1 MKAAVF
7 TGKGK
12 VEIRDIKLREPE
24 ADEVVIDV
32 EYCGI
37 CGTDIHIYHGSSGSV
52 EVAPPVVLGHEYSGT
67 VYKTGKDVTRF
78 HAGQRVVV
86 DPNLSCNTCKFC
98 LSGKRHL
105 CENLVGIG
113 TAADGGFS
121 EYTYA
126 KQELVYAI
134 PDSISFEQ
142 GAFAEPIA
150 CALHGIDLCNI
161 DQGKNIAIIG
171 GGTIGMIMLQLAKN
185 TGASNLIMIEP
196 VENKRKL
203 AKKLG
208 ADICI
213 DPIGTDVKAEIAK
226 SGIGNIDY
234 VIECVGKTQT
244 VEMSVSIAGKGA
256 TVMWFGLTEADAASR
271 VFQYEVFLK
280 ELTLKASFINPHT
293 MQRSIDLLEKKKIDV
308 SPLVAKVIKLDD
320 LRTVFDDTE
329 LLKQGKILVK
339 AE

>member
-12 VEIRDIKLREPE
+12 IEIRDIKLREPE
-24 ADEVVIDV
+24 ADEVMIDV

-78 HAGQRVVV
+78 HVGQRVVV

-98 LSGKRHL
+98 LDGKRHL

-121 EYTYA
+121 EYTYV

-134 PDSISFEQ
+134 PDNVSFEQ
-142 GAFAEPIA
+142 AAFAEPIS

-161 DQGKNIAIIG
+161 EQGKNVAIIG

-185 TGASNLIMIEP
+185 AGASNLIMIEP
-196 VENKRKL
+196 VEKKRTL

-213 DPIGTDVKAEIAK
+213 DPISMDVKSELEK
-226 SGIGNIDY
+226 GGVRNIDY
-234 VIECVGKTQT
+234 VIECVGKAQT

-256 TVMWFGLTEADAASR
+256 TVMWFGLTEADKASR
-271 VFQYEVFLK
+271 IFQYEVFLK

-293 MQRSIDLLEKKKIDV
+293 MQRSIELLRKDKIDV
-308 SPLVAKVIKLDD
+308 SFLIAKVIKLDD
-320 LRTVFDDTE
+320 LRTVFEDEE

>member
-7 TGKGK
+7 IGKGK
-12 VEIRDIKLREPE
+12 VEIRDIELREPE
-24 ADEVVIDV
+24 ADEVMIDV
-32 EYCGI
+32 DCCGI

-52 EVAPPVVLGHEYSGT
+52 EVVPPVVLGHEYCGT
-67 VYKTGKDVTRF
+67 VYKTGKDVSRF
-78 HAGQRVVV
+78 REGQRVVV

-98 LSGKRHL
+98 LGGKRNL

-113 TAADGGFS
+113 TAADGGFA

-126 KQELVYAI
+126 KQELVYAV
-134 PDSISFEQ
+134 PDNVSFEQ
-142 GAFAEPIA
+142 AAFAEPIA

-161 DQGKNIAIIG
+161 DQGNNVAIIG

-185 TGASNLIMIEP
+185 AGANNLIMIEP
-196 VENKRKL
+196 VEEKRKL

-213 DPIGTDVKAEIAK
+213 DPIGSDVKAELK
-226 SGIGNIDY
+226 ESGVDNID
-234 VIECVGKTQT
+234 VVMECVGKTQT
-244 VEMSVSIAGKGA
+244 VEMSVNIAGKGA
-256 TVMWFGLTEADAASR
+256 TVMWFGLTEADAPSR

-280 ELTLKASFINPHT
+280 ELTIKASFVNPHT
-293 MQRSIDLLEKKKIDV
+293 MQRSIDLLKKNKLDV
-308 SPLVAKVIKLDD
+308 SCLVSKVMKLDD
-320 LRTVFDDTE
+320 LCTVFDNTE